1 MRYCLLLLLIA
12 VVLPAVALAD
22 EVRLAVR
29 ETVIQEY
36 PGASAA
42 FAVDTD
48 IVEVTA
54 IGGQVVLVGRRVGQ
68 TVVTVVTPATVET
81 LLVRVEA
88 APASFMAFESSA
100 SRSAGTWE
108 GRYDS
113 GTRRF
118 STGLTM
124 AAAAGERTARL
135 RLYGIH
141 ENAEGEDDDT
151 LALPSASFEIEEPG
165 RKVVLLDELVQA
177 SPLTLDGIV
186 LRGLH
191 LHQGPLELHA
201 GIASATPWEDL
212 LLPSSGDRAL
222 GLSYRSDFGAV
233 RLVPALL
240 WLPDSETDVPGVAS
254 LGIERGTDADALR
267 LVTEFGWSGVP
278 GASFDLSL
286 RGPRGQGWLQGAT
299 RPEDFASLGVARPA
313 GSYLDGAWSER
324 FGERITADLTL
335 SANRLN
341 QAGRQLESE
350 SGRLELRHQT
360 TDRWSLTAGVG
371 GSDYRDRE
379 VEAASLRR
387 GTVSLGTAYDTA
399 RLGIAALYRY
409 QEISGT
415 SRGGHGG
422 RMTVRGASG
431 AWKANLFVDA
441 QEQSPTLDM
450 MLRERP
456 DLAHAFAELGFVAST
471 PEEMVRLVRDNAALF
486 AEHGVEVGTLNLAPL
501 RLQGGLTAS
510 WQGDGPRHPELALR
524 LAVDDTQG
532 VSGGRRAYLGTISAS
547 WRIFSATELFVG
559 YTRWVTRRDGS
570 PADERSSFEVA
581 VRTSFSAPRLPGG
594 GRPISGRVFRD
605 DRATG
610 MIDAESL
617 PLANIEVVLDGQR
630 RVRTDH
636 DGRFVFPAPG
646 RGEHRVEAVLPS
658 EPGAYF
664 TMPSAVTLPAGGEAH
679 FAITFSSVHLSG
691 TVRSDAGLPLAG
703 VTLRLV
709 GATEATATTDSSGA
723 YRFAGPAGEVRISL
737 IADSVPPGYD
747 LGNLSAQ
754 VRRLTPGT
762 PAVADFTLRAQR
774 VLIGV
779 VSGTGDRPVTVTALE
794 VARTVSADKEGRFLL
809 RGLPA
814 GALTLVVRGQ
824 RGETRRVVEVPA
836 EPGAV
841 TKVKLVAPR

>member
-1 MRYCLLLLLIA
+1 MRYFLLFLLIVQA
-12 VVLPAVALAD
+12 LPGAALAG
-22 EVRLAVR
+22 EMRLAAR
-29 ETVIQEY
+29 ETVMLEY

-68 TVVTVVTPATVET
+68 TVVTVVMPATVET

-88 APASFMAFESSA
+88 APALFMAFESSA
-100 SRSAGTWE
+100 SRSGGTWE

-124 AAAAGERTARL
+124 AVAAGERTARL

-141 ENAEGEDDDT
+141 ERPEGGDNDT
-151 LALPSASFEIEEPG
+151 LALPSASLEIEEPG
-165 RKVVLLDELVQA
+165 RRVVLLDELVQA

-191 LHQGPLELHA
+191 LHQGPLEMHA
-201 GIASATPWEDL
+201 GIASATPWDDL
-212 LLPSSGDRAL
+212 LLPSSGDRAV
-222 GLSYRSDFGAV
+222 GLSYRSDLGAV

-240 WLPDSETDVPGVAS
+240 WLPDSDTDVPGVVS
-254 LGIERGTDADALR
+254 FGFERGRDNDPLR
-267 LVTEFGWSGVP
+267 LVTELGWSGVP

-286 RGPRGQGWLQGAT
+286 RGRRGQGWLQGVT
-299 RPEDFASLGVARPA
+299 RPKDFATLGVARPA

-324 FGERITADLTL
+324 FGERTTADLTL

-341 QAGRQLESE
+341 LPGRQPESA

-360 TDRWSLTAGVG
+360 TERWSFTGGVG

-379 VEAASLRR
+379 AETALLRR
-387 GTVSLGTAYDTA
+387 GTVSLGTAYDTSK
-399 RLGIAALYRY
+399 LGIAALYRY
-409 QEISGT
+409 QKISGAN
-415 SRGGHGG
+415 RGGHGG
-422 RMTVRGASG
+422 RITVRGVRG

-486 AEHGVEVGTLNLAPL
+486 AERGVEVGTLNLAPL
-501 RLQGGLTAS
+501 RLQGGADVK
-510 WQGDGPRHPELALR
+510 WQGDGVRHPELGLR
-524 LAVDDTQG
+524 LVIDDTQDVG
-532 VSGGRRAYLGTISAS
+532 GGRRAYLATIFST

-559 YTRWVTRRDGS
+559 YTRWSTQRDGS

-581 VRTSFSAPRLPGG
+581 VRTSFSAPRFPGG
-594 GRPISGRVFRD
+594 GRPITGRVFRD

-610 MIDAESL
+610 MVDAESL
-617 PLANIEVVLDGQR
+617 PFANIEVVLDGQR
-630 RVRTDH
+630 RTRTDH
-636 DGRFVFPAPG
+636 DGRFFFSAPG
-646 RGEHRVEAVLPS
+646 HGEHRVETVLPP

-664 TMPSAVTLPAGGEAH
+664 TMPSFVTLAAGGEAH
-679 FAITFSSVHLSG
+679 FAITFSAARLSG

-703 VTLRLV
+703 VTLRLEGV
-709 GATEATATTDSSGA
+709 SKATTTTDSSGF
-723 YRFAGPAGEVRISL
+723 YRFAAPAGEARVFVV
-737 IADSVPPGYD
+737 ADSIPPGYE

-754 VRRLTPGT
+754 LRRLAPGA
-762 PAVADFTLRAQR
+762 PAVADFTVRTQH
-774 VLIGV
+774 VLAGV
-779 VSGTGDRPVTVTALE
+779 VRGAGSKPVTVTALE
-794 VARTVSADKEGRFLL
+794 ADRTVSPDGTGRFVL
-809 RGLPA
+809 RGLSA
-814 GALTLVVRGQ
+814 GPQTLLVRGP
-824 RGETRRVVEVPA
+824 RGEKRQVIEIPV
-836 EPGAV
+836 EPGSMTSVELAV
-841 TKVKLVAPR
+841 P